1 MRYPKSLLAKYRV
14 GKTLGS
20 GAYGKVKL
28 AHKLANDQP
37 RALKVMSKS
46 SALTVWQ
53 KELDVLALLK
63 HPNIVKYYEHY
74 ESKRAVFI
82 VLELCSGGDLLEHI
96 MAAQCIPEARAKAL
110 TAQLLS
116 ALEYCHGNL
125 LAHRD
130 IKPENLLLDAAG
142 NLKLADF
149 GFAKRINA
157 TGRTSTVLGSTFYAA
172 IELFSG
178 SSAYDPF
185 LADCWSAGV
194 VIAVMVIGAFPFSKR
209 EASNENMLK
218 QTYERGRRPRLTM
231 EKNLKGEQTSP
242 EFQELIRCLLEPEP
256 ARRLR
261 LDRVKRHPW
270 LNGYLVD
277 SRLPAR
283 SAVPEEL
290 IDEELLETVCSI
302 TATDRESLVEI
313 VSQGQADSLGFS
325 IYHLLLER
333 QDEMLRPHQVT
344 VEDRTLSGTELVKRV
359 YRDAP
364 DTPPALLRKRIHQKK
379 IRISII

>member
-1 MRYPKSLLAKYRV
+1 MRYPKQLLAKYRV
-14 GKTLGS
+14 GKTLGR

-28 AHKLANDQP
+28 IQKLANEQP
-37 RALKVMSKS
+37 RALKVMNKS
-46 SALTVWQ
+46 SALSVWQ

-74 ESKRAVFI
+74 ESKRGVFI
-82 VLELCSGGDLLEHI
+82 VLELCSGGDLLSHI
-96 MAAQCIPEARAKAL
+96 MAVECLPEARAKTL

-125 LAHRD
+125 LTHRD

-178 SSAYDPF
+178 GPTYDPF

-194 VIAVMVIGAFPFSKR
+194 VIAVMVIGGFPFSKR
-209 EASNENMLK
+209 EASNENLLK
-218 QTYERGRRPRLTM
+218 ETYERGRRPRLSM
-231 EKNLKGEQTSP
+231 ERTLKGDQTSP
-242 EFQELIRCLLEPEP
+242 EFRDLIRCLLEPDP
-256 ARRLR
+256 ALRLR
-261 LDRVKRHPW
+261 LDKVKRHPW

-283 SAVPEEL
+283 SAVPAAL
-290 IDEELLETVCSI
+290 IDAELLETVCNI
-302 TATDRESLVEI
+302 TSTDRQSLVEI
-313 VSQGQADSLGFS
+313 LSQGQTDSLDFS

-344 VEDRTLSGTELVKRV
+344 VEDRTLSGTELMKRV
-359 YRDAP
+359 YLDAP
-364 DTPPALLRKRIHQKK
+364 DTPPALLRKRIYQKK